1 MKKVSGNRF
10 LKYQVI
16 LLLFVFAALAA
27 GITDVQ
33 AADSKNATSKFEN
46 AEAAEAPYV
55 ALRHWKASSER
66 ERYAYLIGFMNMLEF
81 EKEWRIRYYKDLPPT
96 QGSSVGSWVKGLE
109 GVSWK
114 TVYDSI
120 EAYIADNPNDMNLSL
135 IEMLWYKFVH
145 PALEKE
151 KIGAK

>member
-1 MKKVSGNRF
+1 MKEVLGNRF
-10 LKYQVI
+10 IKYQFF
-16 LLLFVFAALAA
+16 LLMFLLAVSAA
-27 GITDVQ
+27 GITAIQ
-33 AADSKNATSKFEN
+33 AADSKNVSSKFEK
-46 AEAAEAPYV
+46 AEVVEAPYV
-55 ALRHWKASSER
+55 ALRHWKASSEW

-81 EKEWRIRYYKDLPPT
+81 EKEWRIRYYKDMPPM
-96 QGSSVGSWVKGLE
+96 QGSSIGSWVKGLE
-109 GVSWK
+109 GMTWK